1 MYEQYFDLRGRPFAT
16 APDPDFYFESRG
28 HHRALAYLRHGV
40 REGDSF
46 MVMTGE
52 IGAGKTTLVHKLMRE
67 LDTRSIAAAL
77 LVSSQLDARELLATA
92 LGAFGAPGAAASM
105 DEMLA
110 RLRATLA
117 SLASQGR
124 RALLVIDEAQNL
136 QADAIELVTGF
147 AARQTEGTL
156 ALQVLLVGQPEL
168 RRRIQSDPAA
178 AQRQPVFLFCHIG
191 MLSEQETRDYVVHR
205 LRHVGWADSPSFADL
220 AFQRIHQLTDG
231 VPRRINRLCDR
242 LLLACYLRAQ
252 KAISPRLVEQADA
265 ELRGE
270 LGEGALAMAAP
281 QSEAVGVPDGAPPPR
296 TGPSAGRAIPTLT
309 SWVPPTMAEPA
320 AAPSPATM
328 PSSTP
333 AAAPADLDMPAPRR
347 ARPGVLWLAAG
358 AVLVLAVLVGSWVAR
373 REPSI
378 APASAPAPSA
388 VAPARAP
395 APLPTP
401 DPPRVAER
409 PAPPP
414 SPPPAPT
421 NAPCTAAVIALG
433 LCAQPA
439 TSPKE

>member
-67 LDTRSIAAAL
+67 LDTGSIAVAL
-77 LVSSQLDARELLATA
+77 LVSSQLDARGLLATA

-105 DEMLA
+105 DEMQA

-117 SLASQGR
+117 ALAAQGR

-136 QADAIELVTGF
+136 QPDAIELLTGF
-147 AARQTEGTL
+147 VARQAEGTL

-178 AQRQPVFLFCHIG
+178 AQRQPVFLFCHVG
-191 MLSEQETRDYVVHR
+191 MLSEQETREYIVHR

-220 AFQRIHQLTDG
+220 AFQRIHQLTEG

-252 KAISPRLVEQADA
+252 KAVSPRMVEQVDA

-281 QSEAVGVPDGAPPPR
+281 QAEAVAVPGGAEHPR
-296 TGPSAGRAIPTLT
+296 PSPSAGRAIPTLT
-309 SWVPPTMAEPA
+309 SWVPPPVAEPA
-320 AAPSPATM
+320 GAAPPAAM

-333 AAAPADLDMPAPRR
+333 TAARADAGMPAPRHV
-347 ARPGVLWLAAG
+347 RPRVAWLAAA
-358 AVLVLAVLVGSWVAR
+358 AVLALALLIGSWLAR

-378 APASAPAPSA
+378 ASGSVPAPSA
-388 VAPARAP
+388 VVPAP
-395 APLPTP
+395 APTP
-401 DPPRVAER
+401 SADKPSVAER
-409 PAPPP
+409 PALPP
-414 SPPPAPT
+414 SPPPPAPA

-433 LCAQPA
+433 LCPPPA

>member
-67 LDTRSIAAAL
+67 LDTGSIAAAL

-105 DEMLA
+105 DEMQA

-117 SLASQGR
+117 ALAAQGR

-136 QADAIELVTGF
+136 QPDAIELLTGF
-147 AARQTEGTL
+147 AARQAEGML

-178 AQRQPVFLFCHIG
+178 AQGQPVFLFCHVG
-191 MLSEQETRDYVVHR
+191 MLSEQETRDYIVHR
-205 LRHVGWADSPSFADL
+205 LRHVGWTDSPSFADL
-220 AFQRIHQLTDG
+220 VFQRIHQLTAG

-252 KAISPRLVEQADA
+252 KAVSPRMVEQVDA

-281 QSEAVGVPDGAPPPR
+281 QAEAVAVPGGAAHPR
-296 TGPSAGRAIPTLT
+296 TGPTAGRAIPTLT
-309 SWVPPTMAEPA
+309 SWVPPPVAEPA
-320 AAPSPATM
+320 GAMPPATI
-328 PSSTP
+328 PSSPP
-333 AAAPADLDMPAPRR
+333 AAMPADVGLPAPRR
-347 ARPGVLWLAAG
+347 PRPHVAWLAAG
-358 AVLVLAVLVGSWVAR
+358 AVLALALLIGSWVAR

-378 APASAPAPSA
+378 ASGCGPAPSAVVPAPAPAPSA
-388 VAPARAP
+388 DKPSVVEHPA
-395 APLPTP
+395 LPP
-401 DPPRVAER
+401 FP
-409 PAPPP
+409 
-414 SPPPAPT
+414 PPPAPA
-421 NAPCTAAVIALG
+421 NASCTAAVIALG
-433 LCAQPA
+433 LCPTPA